1 MSWAEHFSGEK
12 LFAFGAGVAGAAAM
26 AFTDWRTP
34 WRCAQ
39 HIFVGVVAS
48 VYATPIFSPLIMKSL
63 GALGV
68 DQEASGNAA
77 VFLTGAFAI
86 YVLELARAI
95 WRIRTRSASEDK
107 ADG

>member
-1 MSWAEHFSGEK
+1 MSWAEHLTSEK

-48 VYATPIFSPLIMKSL
+48 IYATPIFAPIIMK
-63 GALGV
+63 ALGWISV
-68 DQEASGNAA
+68 APEASGNAA

-95 WRIRTRSASEDK
+95 WRVRTRSTTEGK